1 MTINQNKTIQAGDGT
16 GRSRSR
22 NEVKETKR
30 IGLLLLL
37 RWHDIVVYE
46 KKAANSKE
54 NKTSVDEE
62 EYDDIVIISAWF
74 LIENKTF
81 AYLNTLKRKTQQL
94 VWRWVTTRARLLFDR
109 NSSIIGEEKVEQE
122 YEHEHKNYER
132 FLVQF

>member
-16 GRSRSR
+16 GRYRSR
-22 NEVKETKR
+22 NEVKEKKR

-62 EYDDIVIISAWF
+62 EYDDIVIISA
-74 LIENKTF
+74 
-81 AYLNTLKRKTQQL
+81 
-94 VWRWVTTRARLLFDR
+94 
-109 NSSIIGEEKVEQE
+109 
-122 YEHEHKNYER
+122 
-132 FLVQF
+132 